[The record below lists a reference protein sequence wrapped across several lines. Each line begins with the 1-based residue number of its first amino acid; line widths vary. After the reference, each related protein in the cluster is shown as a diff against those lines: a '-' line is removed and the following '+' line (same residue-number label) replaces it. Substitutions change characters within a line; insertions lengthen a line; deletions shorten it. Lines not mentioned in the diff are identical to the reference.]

1 MKVVKT
7 IGNVKLWQREKT
19 LFLTSRQAPI
29 GCYESV
35 FQCVESFDKFN
46 GCVVCFNT
54 SELEE
59 EVLKALLVNR
69 VPAILVVTGRFHDN
83 YNVQIELALKE
94 KRLLI

>member
-1 MKVVKT
+1 MRVVQT
-7 IGNVKLWQREKT
+7 IGNNALWEHEKT
-19 LFLTSRQAPI
+19 LFLTSHLAPI
-29 GCYESV
+29 SCYGKV
-35 FQCVESFDKFN
+35 FQWMEAFDTQ